1 MEIFNGVQLVRTS
14 AGRVKIMNSIIL
26 SKEDIPLFVEA
37 LQKELKNARQLQK
50 QQIQD
55 RISSHEE
62 ELVKLKADLADLKN
76 K

>member
-1 MEIFNGVQLVRTS
+1 MELFNGVKIVS
-14 AGRVKIMNSIIL
+14 MSSGKVKITDSLIL
-26 SKEDIPLFVEA
+26 SKEDIPNLVDA
-37 LQKELKNARQLQK
+37 LQKEIKNARQLQK

-55 RISSHEE
+55 RITSHEE

>member
-1 MEIFNGVQLVRTS
+1 MEIFNGVQIVSTS
-14 AGRVKIMNSIIL
+14 TGRVKIMNSIIL

-50 QQIQD
+50 QQIQE
-55 RISSHEE
+55 RIDSHEA